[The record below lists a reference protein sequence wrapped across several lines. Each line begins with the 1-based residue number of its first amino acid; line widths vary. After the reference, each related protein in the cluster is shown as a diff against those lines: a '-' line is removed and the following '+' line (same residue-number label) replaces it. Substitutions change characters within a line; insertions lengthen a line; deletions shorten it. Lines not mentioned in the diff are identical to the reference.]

1 MGRGR
6 YPARLRVAP
15 PSADLAAR
23 YLRVW
28 PSRELYHNPSA
39 FPLLSSSGLFGNQ
52 RPLELDIGCAT
63 GDLLLALAAAN
74 PEVNYVGIELVAK
87 PLWRAVERAAT
98 AQLNN
103 LCFIQADAR
112 LACRQ
117 IGDKALQ
124 TVYIHFPAPLLRKRQ
139 RNQLLI
145 GLPILSQLERGLVPG
160 GRLSFMSDQPDLYE
174 QLLSLIPATP
184 QLQLLNPEAWS
195 LPLSNLLKS
204 HYHRRWEARGR
215 PILRA
220 EFIGVMCRNSG

>member
-6 YPARLRVAP
+6 YPARLKVAP
-15 PSADLAAR
+15 PSPDLATR

-28 PSRELYHNPSA
+28 PSRELYHNPTI
-39 FPLLSSSGLFGNQ
+39 FPPLSSRGLFGNQ
-52 RPLELDIGCAT
+52 RRLELDIGCAT

-98 AQLNN
+98 AQLSN

-117 IGDKALQ
+117 IADAALQ

-145 GLPILSQLERGLVPG
+145 APPILQQIERGLAPD
-160 GRLSFMSDQPDLYE
+160 GRLSFMSDQPDLYD
-174 QLLSLIPATP
+174 QLLTLIPATP
-184 QLQLLNPEAWS
+184 RLRLLDPAVWSAQLSDLF
-195 LPLSNLLKS
+195 KS
-204 HYHRRWEARGR
+204 HYQRRWEARGR

-220 EFIGVMCRNSG
+220 EFVACRGE